1 MDLDPRGLTPTCNR
15 VLFVDDEEGVLEA
28 LEHATFDEDYEV
40 YTAHSGPEALELLAE
55 TPVGLVVSDYR
66 MPQMTGV
73 EFLRAVCDRH
83 PRTVRMILSGYAEAH
98 AVVAAINEGHVH
110 KFIGK
115 PWKDDDL
122 LDSIRSGLEKYRL
135 ALENEV
141 LHFEI
146 HAKNRLLQEAN
157 ESLERKVLERTAR
170 LEARNRAL
178 SFAHE
183 VLNQLPYG
191 LFGIDR
197 ERRLVVTNAAAT
209 RYSVGSLPPFLGEPI
224 GPWMP
229 PEGTELVEKVLEGG
243 TAQSCTFARGDASVE
258 AECVPL
264 GGQASRG
271 AILIMRE
278 RC

>member
-1 MDLDPRGLTPTCNR
+1 MDMDPRELTPSYNR

-28 LEHATFDEDYEV
+28 LGHATFDEDFEV
-40 YTAHSGPEALELLAE
+40 YTAHSGPEALELLEE
-55 TPVGLVVSDYR
+55 TPVALVVSDYR

-115 PWKDDDL
+115 PWKDEEL

-146 HAKNRLLQEAN
+146 HAKNRELQEAN
-157 ESLERKVLERTAR
+157 ESLERKVRERTAR

-183 VLNQLPYG
+183 VLNQLPYA

-197 ERRLVVTNAAAT
+197 ERRLVVTNAAAP
-209 RYSVGSLPPFLGEPI
+209 RFSVGSLPPFLGEPV

-229 PEGTELVEKVLEGG
+229 TEGMALVESVLEAGESRAVTFDKG
-243 TAQSCTFARGDASVE
+243 ETAVE

-264 GGQASRG
+264 GDKASRG

-278 RC
+278 RR